1 MQSEKDSAEIMPP
14 IGETAFEMLSLEEK
28 PAAYYRAA
36 AARAR
41 SLRAETTTRRLKDRL
56 GTEIAWYERIAE
68 EIGRVPEPDA
78 KGAARGEAALTSE
91 TPGQ

>member
-1 MQSEKDSAEIMPP
+1 VQSEKDSADIIPP
-14 IGETAFEMLSLEEK
+14 IGETAFEILWLEEK

-56 GTEIAWYERIAE
+56 GAEIAWYERTAE
-68 EIGRVPEPDA
+68 EIRRAPEPDA
-78 KGAARGEAALTSE
+78 QEAK
-91 TPGQ
+91 PP